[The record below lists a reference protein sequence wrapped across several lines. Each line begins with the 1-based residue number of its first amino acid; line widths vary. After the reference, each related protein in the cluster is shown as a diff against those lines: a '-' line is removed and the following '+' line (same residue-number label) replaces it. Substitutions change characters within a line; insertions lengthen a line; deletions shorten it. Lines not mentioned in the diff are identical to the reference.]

1 MNKSSILSSL
11 SMAALF
17 SIAPVT
23 IESAAAQCVQIDTGV
38 QISISGAGPAQ
49 QTNTVDMG
57 NPGTCGR
64 NATVTTGTQIHVGP
78 NRAVQN
84 RSVRQ
89 SVRGTE
95 RLLRST
101 SYPVQIQ
108 VNPQINVDNPA
119 DRLNS
124 IQNPAIRYREQL
136 RLIE

>member
-1 MNKSSILSSL
+1 MKKSSLLSGL
-11 SMAALF
+11 SIVALF
-17 SIAPVT
+17 TIAPVAT
-23 IESAAAQCVQIDTGV
+23 DLAVAQCVQIDTGV
-38 QISISGAGPAQ
+38 QISISGGGPAQ

-57 NPGTCGR
+57 KPGSCSR

-89 SVRGTE
+89 SLREGE
-95 RLLRST
+95 RSLRPS

-108 VNPQINVDNPA
+108 VNPQINIDNPA

-124 IQNPAIRYREQL
+124 IKNPALRYREQL

>member
-1 MNKSSILSSL
+1 MKTSSFLSCL
-11 SMAALF
+11 SIITLF

-23 IESAAAQCVQIDTGV
+23 TDLAAAQCVQIDTGV
-38 QISISGAGPAQ
+38 QISISGGGPAQ

-57 NPGTCGR
+57 NPGSCGR

-89 SVRGTE
+89 SIREGE
-95 RLLRST
+95 RSLRST

-108 VNPQINVDNPA
+108 VNPQIHVDNPV

-124 IQNPAIRYREQL
+124 INNPALRYREQL

>member
-1 MNKSSILSSL
+1 MKKSSFLSSL
-11 SMAALF
+11 SIAALF
-17 SIAPVT
+17 SIAPFAT
-23 IESAAAQCVQIDTGV
+23 DLAAAQCVQIDTGV
-38 QISISGAGPAQ
+38 QISISGGGPAQ
-49 QTNTVDMG
+49 QTNQVDMG
-57 NPGTCGR
+57 NPRSCGR

-89 SVRGTE
+89 SVQGTE
-95 RLLRST
+95 RSLRST

-108 VNPQINVDNPA
+108 VNPQIHVDNPA

-124 IQNPAIRYREQL
+124 SNNPAIRYREQL

>member
-1 MNKSSILSSL
+1 MKKSSFLSSL
-11 SMAALF
+11 SIAALC
-17 SIAPVT
+17 SISPVAT
-23 IESAAAQCVQIDTGV
+23 DLAAAQCVQIDTGV
-38 QISISGAGPAQ
+38 QISISGADPAQ

-57 NPGTCGR
+57 NPSSCGR

-78 NRAVQN
+78 NRAVQH

-89 SVRGTE
+89 SVQEGE
-95 RLLRST
+95 RSLRRS

-108 VNPQINVDNPA
+108 VNPQIHVDNPA

-124 IQNPAIRYREQL
+124 NQNPAIRYREQL